1 MVASALAAGSQDIL
15 EVIGRVPHVRP
26 SVRGSKKMGAA
37 RQSLSDESPANPSN
51 TKSPLSTP
59 MLCVSSHSPVAWV
72 GRFGQ
77 SDRRASPIFFGP
89 RTLGRTWGTRPIT
102 FKIRLVVSCQLL
114 AGVDNSSY
122 SPG

>member
-1 MVASALAAGSQDIL
+1 MVASAFAAGSQDIL
-15 EVIGRVPHVRP
+15 EGIGRCPTFAQL
-26 SVRGSKKMGAA
+26 RGRKKMCAA
-37 RQSLSDESPANPSN
+37 RQSLSDEPPANPSN

-122 SPG
+122 YPLG